1 VNNLRDITS
10 VTTETA
16 LLVTK
21 WRRRA
26 ENRRKDAER
35 NKLSSNVSLTVADV
49 FDACAD
55 DLEAAFNLTP
65 VDDSST
71 GDG

>member
-1 VNNLRDITS
+1 MSNSKDITS
-10 VTTETA
+10 TTEAA

-35 NKLSSNVSLTVADV
+35 NKLSSSVSLTVADV

-65 VDDSST
+65 VDRSST
-71 GDG
+71 GDS